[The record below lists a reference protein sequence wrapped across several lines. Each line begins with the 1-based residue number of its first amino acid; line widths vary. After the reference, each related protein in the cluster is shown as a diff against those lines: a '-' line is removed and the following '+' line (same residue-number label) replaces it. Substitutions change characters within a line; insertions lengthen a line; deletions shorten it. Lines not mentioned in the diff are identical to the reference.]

1 MKRLLAKAWILKE
14 RLVIAAVL
22 SIGFHAFAM
31 FGITGALPDM
41 RNLAKRLEPLEVT
54 LVNSK
59 SKSRPTNATAYAQ
72 NNLDGGGNVAED
84 IHASTPFPVL
94 SDDNRFTPEQNTQR
108 TKALEEQVKRL
119 LTQTKSN
126 YQVERKKEITHQ
138 LEQQLDGQ
146 DLVQL
151 ALEIARLEAEINKSI
166 TLYERMPK
174 RKFIGARAQEYRYAQ
189 YVEDWRSKVERIGNL
204 NYPEALRREK
214 IFGKVRLT
222 INIHSNGT
230 IEKVEID
237 QTSGNRKLDA
247 AAVRIAKLAA
257 PYAPFPP
264 DIRKEIDILSITRTW
279 TFTTNEQT
287 EVE

>member
-1 MKRLLAKAWILKE
+1 MRHVALCNLFKRKRMVFATLFSFA
-14 RLVIAAVL
+14 
-22 SIGFHAFAM
+22 FHALVV
-31 FGITGALPDM
+31 FGLAAALPDM
-41 RNLAKRLEPLEVT
+41 RNFAKRLEPLEVT

-72 NNLDGGGNVAED
+72 NNLDGGGNVED
-84 IHASTPFPVL
+84 DKHVSTPFPL
-94 SDDNRFTPEQNTQR
+94 LNDDTRFTPEQNTQR
-108 TKALEEQVKRL
+108 TKALEEEVKRL
-119 LTQTKSN
+119 LTQAKSN
-126 YQVERKKEITHQ
+126 YQVERKKELKHQ
-138 LEQQLDGQ
+138 IEQALDGQ

-174 RKFIGARAQEYRYAQ
+174 RKFIGARTQEYRYAQ

-222 INIHSNGT
+222 INIRFDGT

-257 PYAPFPP
+257 PYAAFPS

-279 TFTTNEQT
+279 TFTPNEQLAT
-287 EVE
+287 E

>member
-1 MKRLLAKAWILKE
+1 MKSLLAKAWILKE

-138 LEQQLDGQ
+138 LEQQVDGQ

>member
-14 RLVIAAVL
+14 RLVIAAAL

>member
-1 MKRLLAKAWILKE
+1 MKFAALRSRLKNKRMVFATAFSF
-14 RLVIAAVL
+14 AA
-22 SIGFHAFAM
+22 HAFVV
-31 FGITGALPDM
+31 FGLAAALPDM

-59 SKSRPTNATAYAQ
+59 SKTRPSNATAFAQ
-72 NNLDGGGNVAED
+72 NNLDGGGNVETD
-84 IHASTPFPVL
+84 KHASTPFPL
-94 SDDNRFTPEQNTQR
+94 LNDDTRFTPEQNTQR
-108 TKALEEQVKRL
+108 TKALEEEVKRL

-126 YQVERKKEITHQ
+126 YQVERKKELKHQ
-138 LEQQLDGQ
+138 VEQALDGQ

-174 RKFIGARAQEYRYAQ
+174 RKFIGARTQEYRYAQ

-204 NYPEALRREK
+204 NYPEALRKEK

-222 INIHSNGT
+222 INIRFDGT
-230 IEKVEID
+230 VEKVEID

-247 AAVRIAKLAA
+247 AAMRIAKLAA
-257 PYAPFPP
+257 PYAHFPP

-279 TFTTNEQT
+279 TFTPNEQLAT
-287 EVE
+287 E

>member
-1 MKRLLAKAWILKE
+1 MKLAYLRKLPKIKP
-14 RLVIAAVL
+14 LVFATAFSFAAH
-22 SIGFHAFAM
+22 GFVM
-31 FGITGALPDM
+31 FGITAALPDM

-59 SKSRPTNATAYAQ
+59 SKTRPSNATAFAQ
-72 NNLDGGGNVAED
+72 NNLDGGGNVETD
-84 IHASTPFPVL
+84 KHASTPFPL
-94 SDDNRFTPEQNTQR
+94 LNDDTRFTPEQNTQR
-108 TKALEEQVKRL
+108 TKALEEEVKRL

-126 YQVERKKEITHQ
+126 YQVERKKELKHQ
-138 LEQQLDGQ
+138 VEQALDGQ

-174 RKFIGARAQEYRYAQ
+174 RKFIGARTQEYRYAQ

-204 NYPEALRREK
+204 NYPEALRKEK

-222 INIHSNGT
+222 INIRFDGT
-230 IEKVEID
+230 VEKVEID

-247 AAVRIAKLAA
+247 AAMRIAKLAA
-257 PYAPFPP
+257 PYAHFPP

-279 TFTTNEQT
+279 TFTPNEQLAT
-287 EVE
+287 E

>member
-1 MKRLLAKAWILKE
+1 MKLTDLRKHLRNKRMLFATAFSF
-14 RLVIAAVL
+14 AA
-22 SIGFHAFAM
+22 HAIVM
-31 FGITGALPDM
+31 FGLTAALPDM
-41 RNLAKRLEPLEVT
+41 RNLAKRLEPLQVT

-84 IHASTPFPVL
+84 VHASTPFPVL

-108 TKALEEQVKRL
+108 TKALEEQVKHL
-119 LTQTKSN
+119 LTRTKSN
-126 YQVERKKEITHQ
+126 YQIERKKELTRQ
-138 LEQQLDGQ
+138 LEQQVDGQ

-204 NYPEALRREK
+204 NYPAALRREK

-230 IEKVEID
+230 IEKVEVD

-257 PYAPFPP
+257 PYAPFPA